1 MKKYSVFFLA
11 ILFLSCSKD
20 DVPVVAGLPSDPSQY
35 GVPFSKVPEVK
46 DATVYQV
53 NTRAFSAA
61 GNLAGVTARLDSI
74 KALGVNVVYLM
85 PIFPVGTVNSINSPY
100 CVKDF
105 QAVATEFGSLEDLR
119 TLVTKAHEKEMA
131 VILDIVPNHTAWDHP
146 WITAHKSWYQQNATG
161 NIVSPSGYNDVAQLN
176 FNNDTLQQ
184 AMIEALRYW
193 IFTANVDG
201 YRFDFADNVPFTF
214 WKKALTSLNSIPG
227 RKLFNI
233 AEGTRSDHFRAGF
246 ELKYGF
252 GWFSNLKDV
261 FGQAKSATSI
271 TGMNTTE
278 YTNSYDGSMVLRY
291 ITNHDVNSSD
301 GTPQQLF
308 GGNDGA
314 LAAFIVS
321 AYMKGVP
328 MIYNGEEKG
337 LPYQLKFPFTVEKIN
352 WTLNPAITANYKKI
366 LGFRNTSTA
375 IRHGELFTYSS
386 DDVVAFTK
394 KKDNETVLVMVNLRN
409 RSVDYTLP
417 VSLAGSSWTDGF
429 SSANVALTTQVN
441 LPAFSYRVLQ
451 KK

>member
-20 DVPVVAGLPSDPSQY
+20 DAPVTPGLPSDPAQY
-35 GVPFSKVPEVK
+35 GTAFSKVPDVR

-85 PIFPVGTVNSINSPY
+85 PIYPVGTVNSINSPY

-105 QAVATEFGSLEDLR
+105 KAVATEFGTLEDLR
-119 TLVTKAHEKEMA
+119 SLVTKAHEKEMA

-146 WITAHKSWYQQNATG
+146 WITTHKTWYQQNTDG
-161 NIVSPSGYNDVAQLN
+161 NIIAPPGFNDVAQLN
-176 FNNDTLQQ
+176 FSNDSLQN
-184 AMIEALRYW
+184 AMIEILRYW
-193 IFTANVDG
+193 IFTANIDG

-233 AEGTRSDHFRAGF
+233 AEGTRPDHFRAGF

-252 GWFSNLKDV
+252 AWFSNLKEV
-261 FGQAKSATSI
+261 FGQARSATSI

-278 YTNSYDGSMVLRY
+278 YASSYDGSMVLRY

-352 WTLNPAITANYKKI
+352 WTLNPAVTANYKKI
-366 LGFRNTSTA
+366 LGFRNTSAA
-375 IRHGELFTYSS
+375 IRQGELFTYSS
-386 DDVVAFTK
+386 DDIVAFTK
-394 KKDNETVLVMVNLRN
+394 KKDNETVFVMVNLRN
-409 RSVDYTLP
+409 RAVEYTLP
-417 VSLAGSSWTDGF
+417 ASLAGSSWTDGF
-429 SSANVALTTQVN
+429 SNGNVTLATQVS
-441 LPAFSYRVLQ
+441 LPAFSYRVLR
-451 KK
+451 K